1 MEKRQSELFQTLK
14 SRPDKEPD
22 SKFSYQL
29 REKLLK
35 KQPQTDKRF
44 SVTTTITILVTCAVL
59 VFLVMA
65 STGQSFK
72 LKHAAQIIDKQEHTL
87 LNVLG
92 IILMLVLIL
101 FIAFVYHKGYTKG
114 KLVYMTFSLS
124 FIVWVGNLIYAEH
137 QPLDDPAMQPSHS
150 DFFDE
155 AHSQLLFLYESDK
168 IKDASVDRFLI
179 GQVPLNEV
187 KEKIKRREGQ

>member
-22 SKFSYQL
+22 RKFSYQL

-35 KQPQTDKRF
+35 KQPQTAKRF
-44 SVTTTITILVTCAVL
+44 TMTTTVTMLVTCV
-59 VFLVMA
+59 VIIFLVIV
-65 STGQSFK
+65 STDQSLK
-72 LKHAAQIIDKQEHTL
+72 LKQAAQVIDNQGHIFS
-87 LNVLG
+87 NVLC
-92 IILMLVLIL
+92 IVLMLGVIL

-155 AHSQLLFLYESDK
+155 AHSQLLFLYELDK

-187 KEKIKRREGQ
+187 QEKIKRREGQ